1 MKIAIQVLLI
11 VGFILAVV
19 LVAYSNISSS
29 NTAPLDMLEKDNL
42 AKQMLAFRKDFDIPV
57 EPGENTSFDLSQYGA
72 FETHLTKEQ
81 LKTCVD
87 KIGLQK
93 VEGELEPE
101 ERALVDLL
109 PSLAASYQNEEVG
122 IDAYRG
128 KSLKKDKIPFEY
140 ILMFNK
146 PATGETCFFLTYQ
159 NLLLGT
165 DQASITQAAAQ
176 EPLPEALYQKAKQGD
191 AEAQYR
197 IASIFAQEDGIAR
210 ARLAKSWY
218 LKAAQQGHAEA
229 QYRLG
234 KLYSSGDLGKP
245 DNLEAQKW
253 LNLAI
258 KNGSTPAKLVLGQ
271 LVATNAVKGDID
283 SYLLARAKKDD
294 THAQLVLAMNYL
306 KQKKNEE
313 QAIYWLKQAA
323 SHGDFAPLLE
333 LAKIYEQK
341 PGEKNKQEALHWYKA
356 AADLD
361 SHDALMKLGDLS
373 YKDQK
378 YREACDYYRRSI
390 MRDHL
395 AIGHSKHRASPQRA
409 CADGDALA
417 KAGKLAEAAKVYK
430 AIAIKRK
437 AEE

>member
-1 MKIAIQVLLI
+1 MKTALQVFLI
-11 VGFILAVV
+11 VGLILAVV
-19 LVAYSNISSS
+19 LVAYTNSYTS

-42 AKQMLAFRKDFDIPV
+42 AKQMLIFRKDFDIPI

-81 LKTCVD
+81 VKSCVD
-87 KIGLQK
+87 KIGLK
-93 VEGELEPE
+93 KIDGALEPE

-109 PSLAASYQNEEVG
+109 PSLAASYQNEEAG

-128 KSLKKDKIPFEY
+128 KNLKRDKIPFEY
-140 ILMFNK
+140 ILLFNK

-165 DQASITQAAAQ
+165 DQAAITKAAAQ

-191 AEAQYR
+191 AEAQFK
-197 IASIFAQEDGIAR
+197 IARIFALEDGVAR

-218 LKAAQQGHAEA
+218 LKAAQQGHVEA

-245 DNLEAQKW
+245 DNEEAQKW
-253 LNLAI
+253 LKLAI
-258 KNGSTPAKLVLGQ
+258 KNGSTPAQLALGQ

-283 SYLLARAKKDD
+283 AYLLARAKKDD
-294 THAQLVLAMNYL
+294 THAQLVLAMNFL

-313 QAIYWLKQAA
+313 KAIYWLKQAA

-333 LAKIYEQK
+333 LAKIYEKK
-341 PGEKNKQEALHWYKA
+341 PGEKNRLEALHWYNA

-361 SHDALMKLGDLS
+361 SHEALMKLGDLS
-373 YKDQK
+373 CKEHN
-378 YREACDYYRRSI
+378 YRQACDYYRRSI

-395 AIGHSKHRASPQRA
+395 AIGQSKHKYNPLKA
-409 CADGDALA
+409 CSEGDALA

-430 AIAIKRK
+430 AAAVKRK